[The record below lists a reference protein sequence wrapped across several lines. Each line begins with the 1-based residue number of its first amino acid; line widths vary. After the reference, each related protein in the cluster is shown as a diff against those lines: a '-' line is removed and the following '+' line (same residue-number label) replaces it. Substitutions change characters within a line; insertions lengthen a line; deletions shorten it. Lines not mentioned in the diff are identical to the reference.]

1 LKVRLVTSIMSNG
14 GKLIKLE
21 RDGLILDCPHDPD
34 NYCNNGCPACHIHQ
48 PLGNL
53 RGHVE
58 LKCFPQ
64 PVDFEIEEDKQ

>member
-1 LKVRLVTSIMSNG
+1 MKV
-14 GKLIKLE
+14 KLISYEIGKGIAMQ
-21 RDGLILDCPHDPD
+21 RDGVELCCPHQPD
-34 NYCNNGCPACHIHQ
+34 GAMCGNWCPACHIHQ

-64 PVDFEIEEDKQ
+64 PVDFEIENEKAP